1 MGASWLQRL
10 PSQAEMDKYTCI
22 TLSLRSL
29 ETNDYDFEDTIQY
42 DVSTIQWN
50 LPYGQRTDAHNL

>member
-29 ETNDYDFEDTIQY
+29 ETNDYTIQY

>member
-29 ETNDYDFEDTIQY
+29 ETNAYTIQY

>member
-22 TLSLRSL
+22 TLSMRSL
-29 ETNDYDFEDTIQY
+29 ETNDYTIQY